1 MRPRDLRTSSL
12 SRARSFTDSA
22 AQRLPTI
29 TVPCS
34 NVAHGTTLRV
44 RASLDPD
51 LADEGLAEDLPGLLR
66 ARVTARW

>member
-1 MRPRDLRTSSL
+1 
-12 SRARSFTDSA
+12 
-22 AQRLPTI
+22 
-29 TVPCS
+29 
-34 NVAHGTTLRV
+34 V